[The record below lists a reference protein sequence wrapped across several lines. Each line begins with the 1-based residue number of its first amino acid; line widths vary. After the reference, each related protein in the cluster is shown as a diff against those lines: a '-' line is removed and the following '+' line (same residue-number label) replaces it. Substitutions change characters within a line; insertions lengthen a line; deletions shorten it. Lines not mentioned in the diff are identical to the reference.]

1 MIWAKGERRKI
12 LTVYPNVHNASI
24 SQFLGAKWKTM
35 SNSDKEPYYQEQQ
48 RLAQLHMEMYPDYK
62 YQPRQKPHST
72 ILVCIITI
80 FSCLISLLIVIIILQ
95 YNFPRDYCQTLKT
108 LLFI

>member
-1 MIWAKGERRKI
+1 MLSQQTGTKKPHIKRPMNAFMIWAKGERRKI

-72 ILVCIITI
+72 ILVCIIT
-80 FSCLISLLIVIIILQ
+80 SSG
-95 YNFPRDYCQTLKT
+95 
-108 LLFI
+108 